1 MNQLIHVAGG
11 VLQRPDNRRNL
22 GETLRF
28 ASCYQ
33 KPGGPCEEK
42 AVETACMKLLLVA
55 LELGPYASSAAA
67 DATAQLAKALRLLDH
82 EVTVVVPRLAAYQDA
97 GIFAARQLT
106 PLHFEEPVPGKAH
119 VHEAALSS
127 GVRFVQLETPGAEF
141 ERELPLEEQLAPLAQ
156 FGRAA
161 GAFAQVASET
171 SLPFDVVLA
180 MEPFAGL
187 SLLHVERS
195 SALSRVL
202 VVRDAERAGVHPASA
217 TETLQL
223 PPGLMDS
230 QGFLQGEELCLLKGL
245 LAHADTVVVPSDNY
259 ARKLQAPNLQGAL
272 SRAFRAAPLVG
283 IEEGVDYSVYNPAT
297 DSALHRRFDAVHPE
311 DKGRNRSKSLTELEL
326 SLDLARP
333 VLFAE
338 PGSGG
343 DVAWSTLLSSI
354 PALVRNHCSLI
365 LGSADD
371 QTREAAESFPGEVV
385 ALAQPQGAERRRLL
399 AAADFYLSLRR
410 HEPTGVELLQAAR
423 YGAIPIALCTD
434 AAVDLVVDAD
444 AELQTGTGILYGTM
458 SQRSL
463 QTAAARAVAAFHH
476 SRFEA
481 LLRRTMRLDYSWDRT
496 ARRHVQLYRSL
507 LRLNV

>member
-1 MNQLIHVAGG
+1 
-11 VLQRPDNRRNL
+11 
-22 GETLRF
+22 
-28 ASCYQ
+28 
-33 KPGGPCEEK
+33 
-42 AVETACMKLLLVA
+42 MKLLLVA
-55 LELGPYASSAAA
+55 LELGPYAGAAAA
-67 DATAQLAKALRLLDH
+67 DVTAQLAKALRLLDH
-82 EVTVVVPRLAAYQDA
+82 EVTVVVPRLSSYQEA
-97 GIFAARQLT
+97 GILAARQLT
-106 PLHFEEPVPGKAH
+106 PLQFLEPVPGQAH
-119 VHEAALSS
+119 VHDATLSS
-127 GVRFVQLETPGAEF
+127 GVRLVQLETPDAEF
-141 ERELPLEEQLAPLAQ
+141 DPERPLEDQLASLAH

-161 GAFAQVASET
+161 GAFAQAASDN
-171 SLPFDVVLA
+171 SSPFDVAVA
-180 MEPFAGL
+180 IEPFAGL

-245 LAHADTVVVPSDNY
+245 LGHADAVVVPSDNY
-259 ARKLQAPNLQGAL
+259 ARKLQAPHLQGAL
-272 SRAFRAAPLVG
+272 SRAFRATPLVG

-297 DSALHRRFDAVHPE
+297 DSALHRRYDAVHPE

-333 VLFAE
+333 VLFVE
-338 PGSGG
+338 SGPFG
-343 DVAWSTLLSSI
+343 DAAWSTLLSAV

-371 QTREAAESFPGEVV
+371 ATRAAADSFPGEVAAV
-385 ALAQPQGAERRRLL
+385 PRPTGAQRRRLL
-399 AAADFYLSLRR
+399 AAADFYLSVRR
-410 HEPTGVELLQAAR
+410 QEPSGVELLQAAR
-423 YGAIPIALCTD
+423 YGAIPIALSTD
-434 AAVDLVVDAD
+434 AAVDLVVDVD

-463 QTAAARAVAAFHH
+463 QTAAARAVAAFHNP
-476 SRFEA
+476 RFPA
-481 LLRRTMRLDYSWDRT
+481 LMRRVMRLDYSWDRT

-507 LRLNV
+507 LRLGS